1 MNCRGCGDELS
12 LILLDLGLSPIAN
25 NLIDTNL
32 EAEVVQKHALKVMT
46 CENCALVQLSEVISK
61 GTLFPKNY
69 LYYSSYST
77 SWLAH
82 CKKYVQEI
90 ITFLDLTKD
99 DFVIELASNDGYL
112 LQFFMELG
120 IEILGIEPAEGVAA
134 VAKSKNIPTLID
146 FFGRDIANRLE
157 KKRKPRLIIGNNVLA
172 HVPDLH
178 DFIAGLE
185 ILLDDEGII
194 TLEFPHIV
202 NLIRLNQFDTIYHEH
217 FSYLSLSAL
226 NPIFIKYNLKV
237 FKVEKLETHG
247 GSIRIYLAKLLSK
260 WEITQSVEKIFEEE
274 IHFDPRRPDVYKDLQ
289 EKVLQV
295 KSSLISE
302 LQTLKNNGYKIA
314 AYGAAAKGVTL
325 LNYCGINSN
334 IVDYVV
340 DRNPHKHGM
349 LLPGSYIQVVG
360 VEKLTQEVPDV
371 VLVLP
376 WNLSSEIKHYFKSEL
391 RVNPRLL
398 RAIPS
403 VEYF

>member
-1 MNCRGCGDELS
+1 MNCRGCGAKLS
-12 LILLDLGLSPIAN
+12 LTLLDLGLSPIAN
-25 NLIDTNL
+25 NFIESNL
-32 EAEVVQKHALKVMT
+32 EDEAVQNYALKVMT
-46 CENCALVQLSEVISK
+46 CKKCALAQLSEVISK
-61 GTLFPKNY
+61 GKLFPKSY

-82 CKKYVQEI
+82 CKKYAEHI

-112 LQFFMELG
+112 LQFFMGLG

-134 VAKSKNIPTLID
+134 VAKRKNIPTLVD
-146 FFGRDIANRLE
+146 FFGKDVAKNLE

-172 HVPDLH
+172 HVPDIH
-178 DFIAGLE
+178 DFIEGLE

-202 NLIRLNQFDTIYHEH
+202 NLIRFNQFDTIYHEH

-226 NPIFIKYNLKV
+226 NPIFTKYNLKV

-247 GSIRIYLAKLLSK
+247 GSVRIYLAKLLSK
-260 WEITQSVEKIFEEE
+260 WEITRSVENTFEEE
-274 IHFDPRRPDVYKDLQ
+274 SHFDPRSPEVYKGLQ

-295 KSSLISE
+295 KNSLISE

-325 LNYCGINSN
+325 LNYCAINSD
-334 IVDYVV
+334 IIEYVV

-349 LLPGSYIQVVG
+349 LLPGSHIRVVG
-360 VEKLTQEVPDV
+360 IEELTQEVPDV

-376 WNLSSEIKHYFKSEL
+376 WNLSNEIKHYFQSEL
-391 RVNPRLL
+391 SINPRLL

-403 VEYF
+403 VKYF